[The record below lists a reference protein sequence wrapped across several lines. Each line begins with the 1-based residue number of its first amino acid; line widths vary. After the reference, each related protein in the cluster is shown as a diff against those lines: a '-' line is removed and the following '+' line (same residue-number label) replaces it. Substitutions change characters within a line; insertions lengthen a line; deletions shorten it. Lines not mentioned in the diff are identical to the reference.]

1 MYTAAIVLLTAE
13 LVVRGALESVTDVY
27 DYPSIGC

>member
-13 LVVRGALESVTDVY
+13 LVARGALESVTEVHV
-27 DYPSIGC
+27 YPSI